1 MIKIIFPYSEELLS
15 YLFAE
20 FGWNRGD
27 CNMPH
32 PVQTGNCGGHTEPRG
47 YDLGHLGSYRNAAH
61 YCPHCYRSNP
71 ACISWSKDK
80 NEIIVEAD
88 EGSSKIFRAIVAH
101 RRVVKPSVGVFVPT
115 PIEDLRGLDLVE
127 FPEEL

>member
-1 MIKIIFPYSEELLS
+1 MIKIIFPFSEELLDQ
-15 YLFAE
+15 LFRD

-27 CNMPH
+27 CDLPH
-32 PVQTGNCGGHTEPRG
+32 PAQTGNCGEHVAPRG
-47 YDLGHLGSYRNAAH
+47 YDRGDSGSYQNMAH

-71 ACISWSKDK
+71 ACISWNEDK

-101 RRVVKPSVGVFVPT
+101 RRVVKPAVGVFVPT

>member
-1 MIKIIFPYSEELLS
+1 MIRVIFPFSQELLDQ
-15 YLFAE
+15 LFAE
-20 FGWNRGD
+20 FDWERRD

-47 YDLGHLGSYRNAAH
+47 YDLGDSGTYQNAAY

-71 ACISWSKDK
+71 ARLSWDQDK
-80 NEIIVEAD
+80 IIVEAD
-88 EGSSKIFRAIVAH
+88 EGSSKIFRALVAH
-101 RRVVKPSVGVFVPT
+101 RRVVKPAVGVFVPT
-115 PIEDLRGLDLVE
+115 PVEDLRGLDLVE